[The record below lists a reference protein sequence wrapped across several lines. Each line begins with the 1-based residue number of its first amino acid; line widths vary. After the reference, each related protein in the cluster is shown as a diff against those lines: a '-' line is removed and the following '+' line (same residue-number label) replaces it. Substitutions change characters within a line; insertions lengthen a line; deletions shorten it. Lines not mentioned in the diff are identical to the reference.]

1 MFFDRANRNL
11 HVHDYRENGDITTPF
26 DMRVMNQ
33 MDRFDLVKEVVS
45 SLPDASRHA
54 ALISEMDGMLQKHH
68 AYIREE
74 GTDLPEIENWQ
85 WQALK

>member
-45 SLPDASRHA
+45 SLPDAT
-54 ALISEMDGMLQKHH
+54 LISEMDGMLQKHH